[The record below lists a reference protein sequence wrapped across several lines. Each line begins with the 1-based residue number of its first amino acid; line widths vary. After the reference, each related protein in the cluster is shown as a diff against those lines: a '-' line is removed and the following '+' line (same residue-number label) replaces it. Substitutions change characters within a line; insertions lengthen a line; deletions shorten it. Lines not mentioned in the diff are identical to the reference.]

1 MKPLPAARS
10 TRLTLRRRE
19 AIACACFIAPAVFG
33 FVMFWALPLVVS
45 AYISMTDYALAGTP
59 RFVGLENYRTLFK
72 DKLFWQAVRVTL
84 TYALSVVPMWIVTS
98 LALALVMNQ
107 KLRGLTF
114 LRTVYYL
121 PAVLSG
127 VATALL
133 WGWLFNYRS
142 GLLNSLLQSV
152 GLKGLNWLGDKN
164 IALFSIIL
172 MSLWTMG
179 WYLPIWLGG
188 LQGIP
193 TELYEAAEIDGA
205 NAWQRLLNV
214 TLPMLSPVILYNL
227 VVNIIFATQLFT
239 EPMLLTGGGPEFSTL
254 SYVLYIYN
262 NAFSYLKMGQATAM
276 AWLLFLFTLV
286 LSALVFKFSPMWVHV
301 ESERQ
306 R

>member
-1 MKPLPAARS
+1 MTPPRTARS
-10 TRLTLRRRE
+10 PWLTLRRRE

-33 FVMFWALPLVVS
+33 FVVFWAVPLLIS
-45 AYISMTDYALAGTP
+45 AYISLTDYALAGAP
-59 RFVGLENYRTLFK
+59 KFVGLENYQGLFN

-84 TYALSVVPMWIVTS
+84 SYAFIVVPMWIVTS

-114 LRTVYYL
+114 FRTIYYL

-127 VATALL
+127 VATAML
-133 WGWLFNYRS
+133 WSWLFNYRS
-142 GLLNSLLQSV
+142 GLLNGLLQSI
-152 GLKGLNWLGDKN
+152 GLRGPNWLGDKN
-164 IALFSIIL
+164 VALFSLML

-193 TELYEAAEIDGA
+193 TELYEAAEMDGA
-205 NAWQRLLNV
+205 NGWQRLRNV

-227 VVNIIFATQLFT
+227 VINIIFATQLFT
-239 EPMLLTGGGPEFSTL
+239 EPMMMTSGGPQFSTL
-254 SYVLYIYN
+254 SYVLYLYN

-276 AWLLFLFTLV
+276 AWLLFLFTLA
-286 LSALVFKFSPMWVHV
+286 LSTLVFKVSPMWVHV
-301 ESERQ
+301 ESERH